1 MKFKPVHPL
10 RTLLTGLL
18 AMLPLAATLLL
29 LGWTLRLLSDWL
41 GPQSAFGQLL
51 VHVGLGMTESE
62 IVGYL
67 LGALLLVLAVFVL
80 GLLVEAGL
88 ERGLARGLDSL
99 VQRIPVVRTVYD
111 VMQKLVALVSRAPGE
126 GLQSM
131 SPVWLY
137 FGGRTG
143 QAGTVVLGLLST
155 PEPVVLNG
163 QAYYGVLVPT
173 APVPVGGGLLFVPVD
188 WVQKADVGVEGL
200 TSIYVS
206 MGVTTAQ
213 HVRPPAA

>member
-41 GPQSAFGQLL
+41 GPQSALGQLL
-51 VHVGLGMTESE
+51 VHIGLGMTESE

-67 LGALLLVLAVFVL
+67 LGVLLMVLSVFVL

-88 ERGLARGLDSL
+88 ERGLARVFDSL

-111 VMQKLVALVSRAPGE
+111 VMQKLVALVSRQPTE

-131 SPVWLY
+131 SPVWLH
-137 FGGRTG
+137 FGGRDG
-143 QAGTVVLGLLST
+143 PAGTAVLGLLST

-173 APVPVGGGLLFVPVD
+173 APVPVGGGLLFVPVA

-213 HVRPPAA
+213 HVRPPAP